1 VQKRTQLKRP
11 TRDLAVI
18 KARAGIIF
26 ESDDIADERLA
37 EMRAKRR
44 VFRYIRAY
52 AKFSTYGSEAQ
63 AVIDILAYAR
73 QYCDHKG
80 LAFHKLEAA
89 AREAYLEEPVETV

>member
-1 VQKRTQLKRP
+1 MLKRTQLKGP
-11 TRDLAVI
+11 TRDFTVI

-37 EMRAKRR
+37 GMRAKGR

-52 AKFSTYGSEAQ
+52 AKSSTYGSESQ
-63 AVIDILAYAR
+63 AVIDILAYVR

-89 AREAYLEEPVETV
+89 AHEAYLEESVGTA